1 LRKQQRSGIKGIK
14 VTGSKSTQENSVRQ
28 IRLVVKNNPYAYQ
41 EALKIKTWL
50 EKEKGVVVFWDEK
63 EEPLEGKGAHQKPL
77 DLVVVLGGDG
87 TLLKA
92 VRLYGALEAPILG
105 VNLGGLGFLTEIAL
119 DELPLLFEK
128 IIRGD
133 FQTEP
138 RMVLTARIV
147 RGGEELPALSFLN
160 DVVINKGVLARIID
174 LETNIDGQF
183 LTSYRGDGLIV
194 ATPTGSTAYNLA
206 AGGPILHPSLNT
218 IILTPIC
225 PFTLTNRPIIV
236 QDNAV
241 IDIRLGSKAKEV
253 WLTFD
258 GQVGYPLKGGDVVRI
273 EKAVQSILLIKTP
286 FKNYFEILRTKLK
299 WG

>member
-1 LRKQQRSGIKGIK
+1 LDLYFILRTKTEKK
-14 VTGSKSTQENSVRQ
+14 VKQ
-28 IRLVVKNNPYAYQ
+28 IRLVVKNNPYACQ
-41 EALKIKTWL
+41 EAVKVKAWL
-50 EKEKGVVVFWDEK
+50 EKEKGFSVHWDERDGFPF
-63 EEPLEGKGAHQKPL
+63 ETCPSPGHL

-92 VRLYGALEAPILG
+92 VRLYGGQEAPVLG

-119 DELPLLFEK
+119 DELGPIFDQILQ
-128 IIRGD
+128 GD
-133 FQTEP
+133 YQTET

-147 RGGEELPALSFLN
+147 REGEDHPCVPFLN
-160 DVVINKGVLARIID
+160 DMVINKGALARIID
-174 LETNIDGQF
+174 LETSIDGLF

-206 AGGPILHPSLNT
+206 AGGPILHPSLKT

-236 QDNAV
+236 QDDAV
-241 IDIRLGSKAKEV
+241 IEIRLGSKAKEV

-258 GQVGYPLKGGDVVRI
+258 GQVGYPLEIGDVVRVQKA
-273 EKAVQSILLIKTP
+273 EKSIQLIRTP

>member
-1 LRKQQRSGIKGIK
+1 MRSRSKTENK
-14 VTGSKSTQENSVRQ
+14 VKQ
-28 IRLVVKNNPYAYQ
+28 IRLVVKDNPYARQ
-41 EALKIKTWL
+41 EAMKVKAWL
-50 EKEKGVVVFWDEK
+50 EKEKGFLVHWDEGD
-63 EEPLEGKGAHQKPL
+63 ESSGDESSIEPRPSPEDL

-92 VRLYGALEAPILG
+92 VRLYGSQEAPVLG

-119 DELPLLFEK
+119 DELPPLFEK
-128 IIRGD
+128 ILRGEV
-133 FQTEP
+133 QTET
-138 RMVLTARIV
+138 RMVLTARII
-147 RGGEELPALSFLN
+147 REGEDYPSVPFLN
-160 DVVINKGVLARIID
+160 DMVINKGALARIID
-174 LETNIDGQF
+174 LETSIDGLF

-206 AGGPILHPSLNT
+206 AGGPILHPSLKT

-225 PFTLTNRPIIV
+225 PFTLTNRPIILRDDV
-236 QDNAV
+236 V

-258 GQVGYPLKGGDVVRI
+258 GQVGYPLKTGDVVRVQKA
-273 EKAVQSILLIKTP
+273 EKSIGLIKNP

>member
-1 LRKQQRSGIKGIK
+1 MKH
-14 VTGSKSTQENSVRQ
+14 
-28 IRLVVKNNPYAYQ
+28 IRLVVKNNPYAYR
-41 EALKIKTWL
+41 EALKFKTRL
-50 EKEKGVVVFWDEK
+50 EKEKGLAVYWDEK
-63 EEPLEGKGAHQKPL
+63 EEPLEGLGLSQKPL

-119 DELPLLFEK
+119 EELPLLIEK
-128 IIRGD
+128 ILQGNY
-133 FQTEP
+133 QTEP
-138 RMVLTARIV
+138 RMVLTGRIV
-147 RGGEELPALSFLN
+147 RGDEDLPPLSFLN

-174 LETNIDGQF
+174 LETSIDGQF

-194 ATPTGSTAYNLA
+194 STPTGSTAYNLA
-206 AGGPILHPSLNT
+206 AGGPILHPSLKT

-236 QDNAV
+236 QDNVV

-258 GQVGYPLKGGDVVRI
+258 GQVGYPLREGDVVRI
-273 EKAVQSILLIKTP
+273 EKAVKSILLIKNP

>member
-1 LRKQQRSGIKGIK
+1 MK
-14 VTGSKSTQENSVRQ
+14 Q
-28 IRLVVKNNPYAYQ
+28 IRLVVKNNPYACQ
-41 EALKIKTWL
+41 EAVKVKAWL
-50 EKEKGVVVFWDEK
+50 EKEKGFSVLWDESDGISS
-63 EEPLEGKGAHQKPL
+63 ETDPSPRHL

-92 VRLYGALEAPILG
+92 VRLYGSQEAPVLG

-119 DELPLLFEK
+119 DELRPIFDRILQ
-128 IIRGD
+128 GD
-133 FQTEP
+133 YQTET
-138 RMVLTARIV
+138 RMVLTARII
-147 RGGEELPALSFLN
+147 REGEDHPGVPFLN
-160 DVVINKGVLARIID
+160 DMVINKGALARIID
-174 LETNIDGQF
+174 LETSIDGLF

-206 AGGPILHPSLNT
+206 AGGPILHPSLKT

-225 PFTLTNRPIIV
+225 PFKITNRPIIL
-236 QDNAV
+236 QDDAV
-241 IDIRLGSKAKEV
+241 IEIRLGSKAKEV

-258 GQVGYPLKGGDVVRI
+258 GQVGYPLNIGDVVRV
-273 EKAVQSILLIKTP
+273 EKAEKSIQLIKTP

>member
-1 LRKQQRSGIKGIK
+1 VK
-14 VTGSKSTQENSVRQ
+14 Q
-28 IRLVVKNNPYAYQ
+28 IRLVVKKNPYARQ

-50 EKEKGVVVFWDEK
+50 EKEKGFRVHWDDEELPAEK
-63 EEPLEGKGAHQKPL
+63 QPSQEPS

-92 VRLYGALEAPILG
+92 VRLYGGQGISILG

-119 DELPLLFEK
+119 DEFQLIFEK
-128 IIRGD
+128 ILQGD
-133 FQTEP
+133 YQTQP
-138 RMVLTARIV
+138 RMVLTARII
-147 RGGEELPALSFLN
+147 REGEDFPADPFLN
-160 DVVINKGVLARIID
+160 DMVINKGAVARIIN
-174 LETNIDGQF
+174 LETSIDGHF

-206 AGGPILHPSLNT
+206 AGGPILHPSLET
-218 IILTPIC
+218 IVLTPIC
-225 PFTLTNRPIIV
+225 PFTLANRSIII
-236 QDNAV
+236 QDDAV

-258 GQVGYPLKGGDVVRI
+258 GQVGYPLKQGDLVRVQ
-273 EKAVQSILLIKTP
+273 KAAKPIQLIRTP

>member
-1 LRKQQRSGIKGIK
+1 MRLSLNY
-14 VTGSKSTQENSVRQ
+14 TENRVKQ
-28 IRLVVKNNPYAYQ
+28 IRLVVKNNPYACQ
-41 EALKIKTWL
+41 EALKVKDWL
-50 EKEKGVVVFWDEK
+50 EKEKGFQVYWDEK
-63 EEPLEGKGAHQKPL
+63 EEPLDLELPQKPL

-92 VRLYGALEAPILG
+92 VRLYGTLEAPILG

-119 DELPLLFEK
+119 DELRLLFEK
-128 IIRGD
+128 ILAGD
-133 FQTEP
+133 YQTEP
-138 RMVLTARIV
+138 RMVLSARII
-147 RGGEELPALSFLN
+147 RDGEDHPTVSFLN
-160 DVVINKGVLARIID
+160 DVVINKGALARIID
-174 LETNIDGQF
+174 LETSIDGQF

-206 AGGPILHPSLNT
+206 AGGPILHPSLKT

-258 GQVGYPLKGGDVVRI
+258 GQVGYPLKEGDLVRVQ
-273 EKAVQSILLIKTP
+273 KAVKSILLIKTP

>member
-1 LRKQQRSGIKGIK
+1 
-14 VTGSKSTQENSVRQ
+14 VTTENSVKQ
-28 IRLVVKNNPYAYQ
+28 IRLVVKDNPYARQ
-41 EALKIKTWL
+41 EAYKIKTWL
-50 EKEKGVVVFWDEK
+50 EKEKGCCVFWDE
-63 EEPLEGKGAHQKPL
+63 EESSCQTQPVQGPL

-92 VRLYGALEAPILG
+92 VRLYGGQGVSILG

-119 DELPLLFEK
+119 DELRPIFENILL
-128 IIRGD
+128 GD
-133 FQTEP
+133 YQTQS
-138 RMVLTARIV
+138 RMVLTARII
-147 RGGEELPALSFLN
+147 REGEDHPITPFLN
-160 DVVINKGVLARIID
+160 DMVINKGALARIID
-174 LETNIDGQF
+174 LETNIDGHF

-206 AGGPILHPSLNT
+206 AGGPILQPSLET
-218 IILTPIC
+218 IVLTPIC

-236 QDNAV
+236 QDEAV

-258 GQVGYPLKGGDVVRI
+258 GQVGYPLQQGDVVRVQ
-273 EKAVQSILLIKTP
+273 KADNPVQLIKTP

>member
-1 LRKQQRSGIKGIK
+1 VK
-14 VTGSKSTQENSVRQ
+14 Q
-28 IRLVVKNNPYAYQ
+28 IRLAVKNNPYAHQ
-41 EALKIKTWL
+41 EALKFKAWL
-50 EKEKGVVVFWDEK
+50 EKEKGLVVFWDEK
-63 EEPLEGKGAHQKPL
+63 DEPLLGVTDPQKPL
-77 DLVVVLGGDG
+77 DLVIVLGGDG

-119 DELPLLFEK
+119 DELRLLFEK
-128 IIRGD
+128 ILQGD
-133 FQTEP
+133 YQTEP

-147 RGGEELPALSFLN
+147 RGGEDLPALPFLN

-174 LETNIDGQF
+174 LETSIDGQF

-206 AGGPILHPSLNT
+206 AGGPILHPSLQT

-258 GQVGYPLKGGDVVRI
+258 GQVGYPLREGDLVRI
-273 EKAVQSILLIKTP
+273 QKAVKSILLIKTP

>member
-1 LRKQQRSGIKGIK
+1 MKR
-14 VTGSKSTQENSVRQ
+14 
-28 IRLVVKNNPYAYQ
+28 IRLVVKNNPYAYR
-41 EALKIKTWL
+41 EALKFKARL
-50 EKEKGVVVFWDEK
+50 EKEKELTVYWDEK
-63 EEPLEGKGAHQKPL
+63 EEPLEGVGPPQKSL

-119 DELPLLFEK
+119 EELPVLFEK
-128 IIRGD
+128 ILQGD
-133 FQTEP
+133 YQTEP

-147 RGGEELPALSFLN
+147 RGGEDLPPLSFLN

-174 LETNIDGQF
+174 LETSIDGHF

-194 ATPTGSTAYNLA
+194 STPTGSTAYNLA
-206 AGGPILHPSLNT
+206 AGGPILHPSLKT

-236 QDNAV
+236 QDNVV

-258 GQVGYPLKGGDVVRI
+258 GQVGYPLKEGDVVRI
-273 EKAVQSILLIKTP
+273 EKAVKSILLIKTP
-286 FKNYFEILRTKLK
+286 FKNYYEILRTKLK

>member
-1 LRKQQRSGIKGIK
+1 M
-14 VTGSKSTQENSVRQ
+14 TENSVKQ
-28 IRLVVKNNPYAYQ
+28 IRLVVKNNPYARQ
-41 EALKIKTWL
+41 EANKIKTWL
-50 EKEKGVVVFWDEK
+50 EEEKGCGVLW
-63 EEPLEGKGAHQKPL
+63 EEVESESVDHSAREPL

-92 VRLYGALEAPILG
+92 VRLYGRNGVPILG

-119 DELPLLFEK
+119 EELRPIFESILL
-128 IIRGD
+128 GD
-133 FQTEP
+133 YQTQT
-138 RMVLTARIV
+138 RMVLEARII
-147 RGGEELPALSFLN
+147 RQGENHPTTSFLN
-160 DVVINKGVLARIID
+160 DMVINKDALARIID
-174 LETNIDGQF
+174 LETSIDGQF

-206 AGGPILHPSLNT
+206 AGGPILQPSLET
-218 IILTPIC
+218 IVLTPIC
-225 PFTLTNRPIIV
+225 PFTLTNRPIILK
-236 QDNAV
+236 DDAV

-258 GQVGYPLKGGDVVRI
+258 GQVGYPLQKGDVVRVQ
-273 EKAVQSILLIKTP
+273 KADKPVQLIKTP